1 MHKFDTQVQ
10 ELKYKVLYEIA
21 KASFKD
27 TLLDEYYNIPK
38 RIVPGPKPTMRCCI
52 YKERAI
58 VEERMKL
65 ALGGNKNIDN
75 VVEVIKIACDECPL
89 GGYTVT
95 DRCRGCIAQRC
106 IHACFKKAITFD
118 LKTRSA
124 VIDKEKCVNCGM
136 CAKACQY
143 SAIQNVQRPC
153 EQACKV
159 KAISMDEDYA
169 CKIDDSKCIQC
180 GACVYQ
186 CPFGAIM
193 DKSSITDVIKLIK
206 DSHWGKKYPL
216 IAIVAPSIATQ
227 FKPIELGKIVSAIKL
242 VGFTSVVEAALG
254 ADIVSYNEAKELAEK
269 GLLTSSCCPTFVTY
283 IKKNYPHLFEHVSTN
298 LSPMASIARH
308 IKENH
313 PESHIVFVGPCVS
326 KKQEVK
332 LEEVKKYVD
341 YTLTFE
347 ELNALIDAQ
356 EIDVEKIESSELD
369 NASYYGR
376 IFARAGG
383 LTEAVKEA
391 LKEQNSDFALK
402 PMQCDG
408 LDNIRMALNKIGTPS
423 CDFNFLEGMAC
434 QFGCINGPC
443 SLSHELRDKM
453 EIDKHGKTSSVSEIK
468 EALDRLEK

>member
-21 KASFKD
+21 KASFKG

-159 KAISMDEDYA
+159 KAISMD
-169 CKIDDSKCIQC
+169 
-180 GACVYQ
+180 
-186 CPFGAIM
+186 
-193 DKSSITDVIKLIK
+193 
-206 DSHWGKKYPL
+206 
-216 IAIVAPSIATQ
+216 
-227 FKPIELGKIVSAIKL
+227 
-242 VGFTSVVEAALG
+242 
-254 ADIVSYNEAKELAEK
+254 
-269 GLLTSSCCPTFVTY
+269 
-283 IKKNYPHLFEHVSTN
+283 
-298 LSPMASIARH
+298 
-308 IKENH
+308 
-313 PESHIVFVGPCVS
+313 
-326 KKQEVK
+326 
-332 LEEVKKYVD
+332 
-341 YTLTFE
+341 
-347 ELNALIDAQ
+347 
-356 EIDVEKIESSELD
+356 
-369 NASYYGR
+369 
-376 IFARAGG
+376 
-383 LTEAVKEA
+383 
-391 LKEQNSDFALK
+391 
-402 PMQCDG
+402 
-408 LDNIRMALNKIGTPS
+408 
-423 CDFNFLEGMAC
+423 
-434 QFGCINGPC
+434 
-443 SLSHELRDKM
+443 
-453 EIDKHGKTSSVSEIK
+453 
-468 EALDRLEK
+468 